1 MYLFEKL
8 CKLIFYSLSL
18 LIFCTTK
25 KTKTHTFSTFTVQQL
40 LLFHVICHE
49 SRTVD
54 EADWLALMY
63 VLSLAMHFIYV
74 SLLNIHTPTHS
85 KHGSLYQHL
94 SDYLLRKIFS
104 HAVSAFSFMIYP
116 WNYLG
121 KYALRMSRWWNKQN
135 VLIHKHLT
143 SFWLFQIK
151 IF

>member
-1 MYLFEKL
+1 MHNL
-8 CKLIFYSLSL
+8 
-18 LIFCTTK
+18 TK

-63 VLSLAMHFIYV
+63 VLSLAMHFNLCIAIEYTYTYSFKTRQ
-74 SLLNIHTPTHS
+74 SLSTSIRLSVKKNI
-85 KHGSLYQHL
+85 
-94 SDYLLRKIFS
+94 F
-104 HAVSAFSFMIYP
+104 AVSAFSFMIYP
-116 WNYLG
+116 WNYSG